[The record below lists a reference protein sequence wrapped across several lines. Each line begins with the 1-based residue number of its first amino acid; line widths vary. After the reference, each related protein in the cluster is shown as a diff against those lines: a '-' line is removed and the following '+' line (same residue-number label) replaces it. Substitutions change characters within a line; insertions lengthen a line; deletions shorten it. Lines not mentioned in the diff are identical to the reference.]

1 MWLAAAQAA
10 QLDECQE
17 TCLGWLSTPQQRQA
31 FSASKGDLGTPQLS
45 TGTSSDSDDN
55 ATMPYMPMSRTAVIK
70 SRHVNE
76 TAWIPTQMTQLAPLA
91 TPGHVRTKRN
101 IHAPSRRPILN
112 APIPLTRPSKPVLTA
127 PSPDAS
133 PEQPLMP
140 RSGGRAP
147 RTAPRR
153 LVQLVLSQG
162 GAAAEEAQGGA
173 VKSTAAAALP
183 NSTARSSKMSQQQAA
198 VPEQTP
204 ACSDTVRAKPTK
216 HSGRSKRAARA
227 PAEPRGLCNKRVK
240 AGAAGARHRRQV
252 SWASG
257 SLRSELSSPVRLRV
271 RQGSDGEEA
280 ARNNG
285 LLAGSDS

>member
-17 TCLGWLSTPQQRQA
+17 ICLGWLSTSQQRQA
-31 FSASKGDLGTPQLS
+31 FASSTGGLGTPQPS

-70 SRHVNE
+70 SRHINE
-76 TAWIPTQMTQLAPLA
+76 TAWMPTQMTQLAPLA

-127 PSPDAS
+127 PSPDTS
-133 PEQPLMP
+133 PGQPLMP

-153 LVQLVLSQG
+153 LFQRVLSQS
-162 GAAAEEAQGGA
+162 GATADEALGGA

-183 NSTARSSKMSQQQAA
+183 DSTARSSKASQQQAA

-204 ACSDTVRAKPTK
+204 ACSDTDRTKQPKHTGRSRRAVRA
-216 HSGRSKRAARA
+216 S
-227 PAEPRGLCNKRVK
+227 AEPRGPCNKRVK

-257 SLRSELSSPVRLRV
+257 SLRSELSSPVRRRV

-280 ARNNG
+280 ARNKTG
-285 LLAGSDS
+285 